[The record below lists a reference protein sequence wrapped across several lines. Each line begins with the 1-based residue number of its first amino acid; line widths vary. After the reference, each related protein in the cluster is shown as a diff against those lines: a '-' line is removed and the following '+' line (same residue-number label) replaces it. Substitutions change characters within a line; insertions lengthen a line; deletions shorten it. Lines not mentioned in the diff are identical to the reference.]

1 MLYKVKISRFCCSLL
16 CLGSR
21 QEEEEEEA
29 AAVVVV
35 LQSPVCL

>member
-1 MLYKVKISRFCCSLL
+1 MLYKVKISRFCRSLL